1 MFAFTIKTLAVL
13 AIFAGSGAIAVE
25 NQRIGARSLVERR
38 SDESSVPISG
48 TGKGATCAE
57 TFGTGYIV
65 CHEKTDTKDT
75 LCYNPDIGEKCCST
89 KCEYKDSIFPRQLPN
104 MFVQLRHVHAILTL
118 LALGACPAQS
128 FCLGEGYCCPDVMSP

>member
-38 SDESSVPISG
+38 PDESSVPISG

-65 CHEKTDTKDT
+65 CREKTDTEDT
-75 LCYNPDIGEKCCST
+75 LCYNPDIGEECCNT
-89 KCEYKDSIFPRQLPN
+89 KCEYKDSTFPR
-104 MFVQLRHVHAILTL
+104 
-118 LALGACPAQS
+118 
-128 FCLGEGYCCPDVMSP
+128 